1 MIISLIGY
9 RGSGKTSLA
18 PLLAEFL
25 GWDWIDADRELEL
38 RAGLSIAEI
47 FAQEG
52 EARFRQLETELLA
65 ELAARE
71 RLVLATGGG
80 AVLNPETRRRLREAG
95 PVIWLQ
101 VDAETVAERLQ
112 QDADNSSRSRP
123 ALTTLSFR
131 EEIAAVL
138 TEREPIYQQSAH
150 YAVDAR
156 QASPPEILQ
165 ELVGALPELQAPFEG
180 KSA

>member
-9 RGSGKTSLA
+9 RGSGKSSLA

-25 GWDWIDADRELEL
+25 GWDWIDADRELEQ
-38 RAGLSIAEI
+38 RAGRSIAEI

-52 EARFRQLETELLA
+52 EPCFRQLEADLLA
-65 ELAARE
+65 ELAGNE

-80 AVLNPETRRRLREAG
+80 AVLNPVTRRRLREAG

-112 QDADNSSRSRP
+112 KDADNSSRSRP
-123 ALTTLSFR
+123 ALTALDFR

-138 TEREPIYQQSAH
+138 AEREPIYRQSAH

-156 QASPPEILQ
+156 RASPREILA
-165 ELVGALPELQAPFEG
+165 ELVRALPELQAPFEG